1 MDADDLLMG
10 PRGRRL
16 CLQWVYRLAEE
27 QAGQSPGSVENEIH
41 RAGGAFEE
49 RVTTTFPFAK
59 PSPPRPD
66 PATLPGPADVARHL
80 SLLRVREPTPRE
92 ALTLLADTA
101 AFAMYW
107 QAPWGEDI
115 LATTGLVRDALR
127 PIAGVLAE
135 AHVNRWWG
143 SEADLTAQWTVREV
157 ESVESGPE
165 PLAASTGELLRASSQ
180 ETRDTEQTFRQ
191 TYADRDVA
199 GEWWSIPPRELTR
212 STRFLKGLGPVGLWV
227 EEDAADP
234 SLHVATHID
243 PPHGSRVLE
252 IRGPDDWIQLCG
264 QFPLEVTASRRVVWG
279 ETTGR
284 TGPWL
289 MPDWAAVAESGID
302 AAHLTVR
309 GYLTAAGRALPV
321 GDGHATVLAG
331 WDPDATYWLTDAG
344 TIGEPVV
351 WEMDRPGAERPEL
364 GFHVVTRGPMA

>member
-1 MDADDLLMG
+1 MSGALYKFEGMDADDLLMG

-27 QAGQSPGSVENEIH
+27 QAGHEPAPLEKEIE

-49 RVTTTFPFAK
+49 PVTTTFPFAK

-66 PATLPGPADVARHL
+66 PASLPGPADVARHL

-115 LATTGLVRDALR
+115 LAATGPVRDALR
-127 PIAGVLAE
+127 PIAEVLAR
-135 AHVNRWWG
+135 APANRWWG
-143 SEADLTAQWTVREV
+143 SEVDLTAQWTVREV
-157 ESVESGPE
+157 ESVESALE
-165 PLAASTGELLRASSQ
+165 PPAAS
-180 ETRDTEQTFRQ
+180 
-191 TYADRDVA
+191 A
-199 GEWWSIPPRELTR
+199 GGWWSIPQPRLTR
-212 STRFLKGLGPVGLWV
+212 STRFLKGLGPVGLWA

-234 SLHVATHID
+234 SLHVAGRID
-243 PPHGSRVLE
+243 PPQGARVLE
-252 IRGPDDWIQLCG
+252 IGGPDDWIRLCG
-264 QFPLEVTASRRVVWG
+264 QFPLDVTASRLVVWG
-279 ETTGR
+279 EATGR

-289 MPDWAAVAESGID
+289 MPDWPAVAESGID
-302 AAHLTVR
+302 AVHLTVR

-321 GDGHATVLAG
+321 GGGHATVLAG
-331 WDPDATYWLTDAG
+331 WDPDATYWLTDVG

-351 WEMDRPGAERPEL
+351 WEMDRPGAERSEL
-364 GFHVVTRGPMA
+364 GFHVVTRGPMT